1 MLSMKSFST
10 LASSLLVYLIMIT
23 MTWQGMPL
31 KPEYMLKMFQK
42 DFFLQLEFFT
52 IIVPFQFHQQVLIAT
67 K

>member
-1 MLSMKSFST
+1 
-10 LASSLLVYLIMIT
+10 MIT